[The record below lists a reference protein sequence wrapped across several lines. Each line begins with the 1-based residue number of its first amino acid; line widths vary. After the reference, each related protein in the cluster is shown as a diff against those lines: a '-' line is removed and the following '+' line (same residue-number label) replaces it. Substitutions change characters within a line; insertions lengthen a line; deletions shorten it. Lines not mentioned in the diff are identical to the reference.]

1 MCVYS
6 WFIWTSGPLKP
17 FCCCYLLNCGRL
29 LLIPM
34 DCSSPG
40 SSVHGIFQARRLE
53 WFVISFSRG
62 SCWSRDWTHV
72 SCIAVGFITH
82 WDIWGALDSV
92 LKGRDITLPTQ
103 VHIVKGRVF
112 PVLMYIYES
121 WSMKAK
127 CQRIDAFELWCWRR
141 LLRVP
146 WRARR
151 SNQPILNEI
160 NPEYSLEG
168 LMTDG
173 ITESKDTSLS
183 KLQELVMD
191 REAWYVQSMGWQ
203 RVGHDWVTE
212 LNWY

>member
-1 MCVYS
+1 
-6 WFIWTSGPLKP
+6 
-17 FCCCYLLNCGRL
+17 
-29 LLIPM
+29 M

-40 SSVHGIFQARRLE
+40 SSVLGIFQARRLE

-72 SCIAVGFITH
+72 SCIAVGSITH
-82 WDIWGALDSV
+82 WAIWGALDSV

-103 VHIVKGRVF
+103 VHIVKARVF

-146 WRARR
+146 WTARR
-151 SNQPILNEI
+151 SNQSILSVHWKDWCWSWSSNTWPPDSKSWPIRKDPDAGKDWRQEK
-160 NPEYSLEG
+160 G
-168 LMTDG
+168 T
-173 ITESKDTSLS
+173 TED
-183 KLQELVMD
+183 
-191 REAWYVQSMGWQ
+191 
-203 RVGHDWVTE
+203 
-212 LNWY
+212 